1 MVNWNRFEIKDRYT
15 TSDYIKFSLDGYV
28 SYSSGSEKYIY
39 CKDYNP
45 FSEWKIGD
53 SVQIDFEKTR
63 QHSSSYDFTF
73 WDNAIFKSS
82 TSTAELSRVRSDY
95 YSLQSSYSSLQS
107 TNSNLQSRNSS
118 LQSEVSG
125 LRSQN
130 SAKDGQIATL
140 NSKLANVQ
148 NQLKNKEGE
157 LMTTKKGLEEL
168 RSSFNNLTIA
178 SNDKDHELG
187 KKERKIRE
195 LKELLGKTRE
205 EVIEYK
211 LKSKESNLEVLM
223 EKLEISRVKVR
234 ELQKAYQQLV
244 SSQENGKQNEIDVV
258 EDKVEDIKD
267 ELLEK
272 KIDENDVRKFFRK
285 CESIAKLKVE
295 QDKLY
300 KERFEAKQE
309 VVVYNNKN

>member
-1 MVNWNRFEIKDRYT
+1 LYEAPIFSFSVKLYIIAKVKSTSSSYIRFEL
-15 TSDYIKFSLDGYV
+15 SGYV
-28 SYSSGSEKYIY
+28 SYSGGSE
-39 CKDYNP
+39 N
-45 FSEWKIGD
+45 
-53 SVQIDFEKTR
+53 
-63 QHSSSYDFTF
+63 SSYDFTF

-107 TNSNLQSRNSS
+107 RNSNLQSEVYSLQSRNSS

-178 SNDKDHELG
+178 SNDKDHELR

-223 EKLEISRVKVR
+223 EKLEISRAKVR

-244 SSQENGKQNEIDVV
+244 SSQENGKQNEIDVA

-309 VVVYNNKN
+309 